1 MGEPTQ
7 DAESWARARELFLD
21 LVELEPA
28 ARAAS
33 LQALRADDA
42 NLAAWVERLLER
54 DDGAEHKPISRRFGP
69 YETTARIASGGMGDV
84 YLARRVD
91 GEFERQVAIKL
102 LRCNFR
108 GDEVLR
114 RFQRER
120 QVLAGLDHEFV
131 ARLLDGGTTPDGEPY
146 LVMEYVDGLP
156 LDRHVSERGLDLADR
171 LELFQRVLAA
181 VAHAHERGVIHRDLK
196 PSNILVRS
204 DGSPRLLD
212 FGISRPKKDTTPG
225 GPLTRTGHRLFTPE
239 YASPE
244 QVRGEEV
251 TPASDAFALGVI
263 LYELLCDERPFGN
276 SDSLHDLEQAILQT
290 QPLPPSR
297 RKRGTARRALA
308 GDLDTIAMKCLAKAP
323 SERYPDA
330 AALAKDVER
339 HLLGF
344 AIEARPVSMFLSAW
358 RAVRRRPGIAV
369 AVGAVLC
376 AIAVSLLAWRAEST
390 RVQQEAELVRSLGA
404 RIDGAAELRKRGQLP
419 AARAELESVLAA
431 ARALPSERVLLARAE
446 AALGVVANH
455 ESRWKDARA
464 HFERAW
470 DLLAALADAP
480 AEAVA
485 SAGNGL
491 AYSLFKGG
499 FKEQSLAAAE
509 RALAHARATLP
520 EGHELRTDALLEVSD
535 QRSERGEHELSMAAL
550 DEALAGLRARGDPRD
565 ANLGAV
571 ANSYGSAL
579 FHQGRYEEALARFR
593 EAEAALAFHLG
604 AGDPSL
610 ARIAR
615 SAADCLRQLGRFDEA
630 RAELLPA
637 VERYRELDRD
647 ADLAESLRAL
657 GELDRDAGDLDAAL
671 VHLAEGRERFAAAFS
686 ASHPALS
693 KFDQW
698 LADVHERRGE
708 PAKARALFERALA
721 GPHSLSAYGPAAE
734 GQARAGL
741 GRVLLQLGDR
751 DAGRSEL
758 ERALVLLT
766 RAHGEGS
773 AEASAV
779 RALLDQ

>member
-1 MGEPTQ
+1 MVEPSQ

-28 ARAAS
+28 ARAVRLA
-33 LQALRADDA
+33 ALRADDA

-54 DDGAEHKPISRRFGP
+54 DGGAERKPISRRFGP
-69 YETTARIASGGMGDV
+69 YETTGRIASGGMGDV

-146 LVMEYVDGLP
+146 LVMEYVEGLA
-156 LDRHVSERGLDLADR
+156 LDRHVAERGLHLVER

-196 PSNILVRS
+196 PSNILVRA

-212 FGISRPKKDTTPG
+212 FGISRPKEDTTPG

-251 TPASDAFALGVI
+251 TPASDVFALGVI

-276 SDSLHDLEQAILQT
+276 SDSLHDLEQAILQR

-323 SERYPDA
+323 GERYPDA
-330 AALAKDVER
+330 AALARDVER

-344 AIEARPVSMFLSAW
+344 AIEARPVSFLLSFG
-358 RAVRRRPGIAV
+358 RAVRRRPGTAV
-369 AVGAVLC
+369 AATAVLC
-376 AIAVSLLAWRAEST
+376 VIVVSLLAWRAEAM
-390 RVQQEAELVRSLGA
+390 RVRQQAELVRSLGA

-419 AARAELESVLAA
+419 AARTELESVLASA
-431 ARALPSERVLLARAE
+431 QALRDERLLLARAE
-446 AALGVVANH
+446 AALGVVSNH
-455 ESRWKDARA
+455 QSRWKDARS

-470 DLLAALADAP
+470 ELLATLPDAP
-480 AEAVA
+480 PEAVA

-491 AYSLFKGG
+491 SYSLFKSG
-499 FKEQSLAAAE
+499 FKDQSLAAAE
-509 RALAHARATLP
+509 RALAHARAKLP
-520 EGHELRTDALLEVSD
+520 EGHELRTDALLELGD
-535 QRSERGEHELSMAAL
+535 QRTDRGEHEQAMALL
-550 DEALAGLRARGDPRD
+550 DEALSGLRARGDPRD

-571 ANSYGSAL
+571 ANSYGAAL
-579 FHQGRYEEALARFR
+579 YEQGRYEEALARFR
-593 EAEAALAFHLG
+593 EAHGALAFHLG

-615 SAADCLRQLGRFDEA
+615 SAADCLRQLGRFEEA
-630 RAELLPA
+630 RAELLPS
-637 VERYRELDRD
+637 VERYRELGRD

-657 GELDRDAGDLDAAL
+657 GELERDAGDLDAAL
-671 VHLAEGRERFAAAFS
+671 VHFAEGRERFAAAFS
-686 ASHPALS
+686 PSHPALS

-698 LADVHERRGE
+698 MGEVQMLRGDG
-708 PAKARALFERALA
+708 AAARTLFERALA
-721 GPHSLSAYGPAAE
+721 GSHSISAYGPATE
-734 GQARAGL
+734 GKTRADL
-741 GRVLLQLGDR
+741 GRVLLQLGQR

-758 ERALVLLT
+758 ERAVVLLT

-773 AEASAV
+773 AEVQAV
-779 RALLDQ
+779 RVLLDR